1 MGGLPAML
9 RAAPL
14 GRRASASFSKQLKI
28 PALAPT
34 TLRATSLQAVK
45 LTVLILKLNQTC
57 GKCVVRHSFDA
68 GYVGLRTVNR
78 ALRAHSDSALC
89 KEADA
94 SLGSGLIVPQFFGD
108 SCQSSRGVLRLFR
121 K

>member
-1 MGGLPAML
+1 ML

-34 TLRATSLQAVK
+34 TLRAISLQAVK
-45 LTVLILKLNQTC
+45 SIVLILKLNKTC

-94 SLGSGLIVPQFFGD
+94 SLRSGLVVPRFFED
-108 SCQSSRGVLRLFR
+108 SRQSSRSVLRLFR

>member
-1 MGGLPAML
+1 ML
-9 RAAPL
+9 RAT
-14 GRRASASFSKQLKI
+14 REASLRVLFEAAQNPGVGSYNSTGYFPPSGEVDSF
-28 PALAPT
+28 
-34 TLRATSLQAVK
+34 
-45 LTVLILKLNQTC
+45 ILKLNQTC

-94 SLGSGLIVPQFFGD
+94 SLRSGLIVPQFFGD
-108 SCQSSRGVLRLFR
+108 SCQSSRSVLRLFR